1 MTKLFSSRY
10 EQPPRRRSFSGRDNV
25 YADRPRQPQY
35 IQPPQVR
42 RDISRDDDVVIR
54 RDAQSSIAR
63 EINQR
68 NSYNPPQNNQR
79 INYANEVQVPV
90 PDYSP
95 PPQQRFDNRPQ
106 LRSALRNSRY

>member
-1 MTKLFSSRY
+1 MNSSRF
-10 EQPPRRRSFSGRDNV
+10 EQPQRRRSFSGRDNI
-25 YADRPRQPQY
+25 YAERPRQSQY
-35 IQPPQVR
+35 VPPPQIR
-42 RDISRDDDVVIR
+42 RDQSRDDDVVIR

-68 NSYNPPQNNQR
+68 NSYNPPPQSNQR
-79 INYANEVQVPV
+79 INYANEVQMPV

-95 PPQQRFDNRPQ
+95 PPQRAQFDNRPQ